1 MTFELY
7 PHQKAVLPKIRNGSV
22 LTGGV
27 GTGKSLTALAYY
39 MKEEKH
45 RDIYVITTAKK
56 RDSLEWNGDAAK
68 YGIGTKRDA
77 TVAGVLTVDS
87 WNNITDYDDV
97 KDAFFIFDEQRVVGS
112 GAWVKSFIKIAKANR
127 WILLSA
133 TPGDTWMDY
142 IPLFVANGFYKNRTA
157 FIRRHVVFSRFSKF
171 PKVDHYVEENVL
183 RRYRDRILVDMP
195 FDRHTTRHIK
205 YVNTEYDRDK
215 FKQIQKKR
223 WNIFEERPI
232 RDVAE
237 MFRVMRQLVNTD
249 EDRIHTVVSL
259 MEKHPRVIIFYNFNS
274 ELHLLRKMCDELEIT
289 YAEWNGHKHQPVP
302 EGESWVYLVQ
312 YTSGNEGWN
321 CITTDTVIL
330 YSLNYSYKVFEQSLG
345 RIDRLNTPYKDLYYY
360 VLVSKAPIDLAILKT
375 VRAKKTFNEKAFGE
389 FPDSSL

>member
-1 MTFELY
+1 MTFELF

-68 YGIGTKRDA
+68 YGIGTKRGA

-157 FIRRHVVFSRFSKF
+157 FIRRHVVYSRFSKF

-232 RDVAE
+232 RDVSE

-249 EDRIHTVVSL
+249 EDRIHNVVSL
-259 MEKHPRVIIFYNFNS
+259 MEKHPRVIIFYNFNA
-274 ELHLLRKMCDELEIT
+274 ELKLLRKVCDELEIT

-330 YSLNYSYKVFEQSLG
+330 YSLHYSHRVFEQSLG

-360 VLVSKAPIDLAILKT
+360 VLVSKSPIDLAILKT
-375 VRAKKTFNEKAFGE
+375 VRTKKNFNEEAFGK